1 MDQVK
6 TFLGNIIH
14 VDMVD
19 MVDMVLA
26 AGIDVN
32 WSRELNGWSGL
43 HYAAWYDFGELL
55 DLLLAQAG
63 VDVNNTDINNL
74 TPLMMACAKGHENV
88 VRRLCLV
95 SGIDICCREAVYGR
109 NALHVAVSRDQVSS
123 TLLYCTLLC
132 CTVLYCIVLN
142 CTVLCPGWLCQGP
155 GGAGG

>member
-1 MDQVK
+1 
-6 TFLGNIIH
+6 
-14 VDMVD
+14 MVD
-19 MVDMVLA
+19 MVNMVDMLSSLA
-26 AGIDVN
+26 AGVDVN

-55 DLLLAQAG
+55 DLLLAQAK

-109 NALHVAVSRDQVSS
+109 NALHVAVSRDQVIQ
-123 TLLYCTLLC
+123 Y
-132 CTVLYCIVLN
+132 CTVLYHTVAYCYCTVLN
-142 CTVLCPGWLCQGP
+142 CTELFCSVV
-155 GGAGG
+155 